1 MNHANNQTILR
12 DYQTTIT
19 ILEHLSEAIF
29 ILMPDGKIQY
39 ANGVACDLLGA
50 EISEILNKSL
60 NDFLEPP
67 FQFKED
73 EKTFLE
79 QIYQNGILELES
91 TLKNGK
97 YVTPVVIGFGF
108 VRNLQDEVNYIIA
121 SARDISQRKNLEKEL
136 YQQQLYTQSR
146 DRFRELGELAIN
158 IVHRLS
164 QPITSVQLLIEMMR
178 KKTRSGR
185 IEPEQFEKNFR
196 QIEDLLR
203 QMNEV
208 ISNVRNFAFLT
219 EDEKLKP
226 VDIWDSIQMA
236 IQHLHY
242 EITENNVEVFINKD
256 KELPR
261 VFADPMNIQQTF
273 TTLLRFFLTLP
284 PTVNNHLKIDL
295 LNADHRWVE
304 VAIYNTEKKIS
315 KMPGHKSLEQHFNL
329 TVVQLMV
336 ISGGGDF
343 NHFNPTENEHI
354 FVLRFPVANSDD
366 RQQLLNMI
374 DLMHQ

>member
-178 KKTRSGR
+178 KKTHNRR